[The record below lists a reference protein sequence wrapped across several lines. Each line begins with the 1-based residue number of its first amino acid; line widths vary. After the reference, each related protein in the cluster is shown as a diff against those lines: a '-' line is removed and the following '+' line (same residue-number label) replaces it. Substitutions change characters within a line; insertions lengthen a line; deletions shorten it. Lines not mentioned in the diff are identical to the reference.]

1 MNLFKRLILVAFM
14 LPAFA
19 NAALNLPEPEALL
32 KQAAVSR
39 TSLLDTILALEFNIP
54 EMRDPATFDKYFATL
69 DQLQDLANTSG
80 LEEYYPK
87 AVRKLGVNMSSNG
100 MRWLDLT
107 KADQAKVAYYIKW
120 MDADGLARFL
130 GLVEY
135 QTSIVKDP
143 VLLKKMA
150 ENIESVLPLIDQTA
164 SSLPYVQLGFR
175 RLVSDAA
182 VSILKT
188 ESLDNEALQFW
199 LKKIKIASSFSE
211 YLDYL
216 NQGIYAMESADK
228 ASSHVYLY
236 RLSLLSVQANN
247 MSEVAPNWLLNGI
260 GDSTSEVVLRM
271 VRLEENFQPKE
282 FATALSTLSLRHLQ
296 GLSQQWMAQ
305 TKLPT
310 QNYIE
315 HYLDLSRQLLT
326 VLQKANLRKEANDLQ
341 KWLAKA
347 AAPVMA
353 QKLDI
358 EGHYELVNDLGEVFY
373 LTVAVAKENTLIAA
387 LGNKEESIYK
397 TFYNVT
403 YNLKKDGFV
412 ASEREPD
419 LDMDQNP
426 PVEFQIKDGK
436 VALYD
441 PFVRTQ
447 YKTLHGKKVQS
458 FTDLWET
465 AEPNAPSADGTYEG
479 TLYLPNGKPM
489 QARVMI
495 TTFNGYTIGRVDSDT
510 LSIELNIGSEGEDG
524 VVILTSGRK
533 IGASWFQLRANVVEG
548 GLKAYVV
555 VGGKGQGTACTF
567 LKKVK

>member
-1 MNLFKRLILVAFM
+1 MNLFKRIILVAFL

-19 NAALNLPEPEALL
+19 NAALNLPEPDALL
-32 KQAAVSR
+32 KQAAQSR

-54 EMRDPATFDKYFATL
+54 EMRDPVTFDKYFATL
-69 DQLQDLANTSG
+69 DKLQDLAKTSG
-80 LEEYYPK
+80 LEEYYPN
-87 AVRKLGVNMSSNG
+87 AVSKLGVNMSSNG

-120 MDADGLARFL
+120 VDADGLARFL

-135 QTSIVKDP
+135 QTSIVKD
-143 VLLKKMA
+143 VTLLKRMS
-150 ENIESVLPLIDQTA
+150 ENIETVLPLIDNTA

-188 ESLDNEALQFW
+188 ESLDEEGVQFW
-199 LKKIKIASSFSE
+199 LKKIKISSSFSE

-228 ASSHVYLY
+228 ASSHVYLN
-236 RLSLLSVQANN
+236 RLSMLSVQANN
-247 MSEVAPNWLLNGI
+247 MAEVAPNWLLNGI
-260 GDSTSEVVLRM
+260 GDSTSEVILRM
-271 VRLEENFQPKE
+271 VRLEENFKPQE
-282 FATALSTLSLRHLQ
+282 FATALNTLSLRHLQ
-296 GLSQQWMAQ
+296 GMSQQWMAQ
-305 TKLPT
+305 TKLPS

-326 VLQKANLRKEANDLQ
+326 RLQKANLRKEANDLQ

-358 EGHYELVNDLGEVFY
+358 EGHYELKNDLGEIYY
-373 LTVAVAKENTLIAA
+373 LTIAVAKENTLIAA

-436 VALYD
+436 IALYD

-447 YKTLHGKKVQS
+447 YKNLYGKKVQS
-458 FTDLWET
+458 FTDLWKT
-465 AEPNAPSADGTYEG
+465 AMPDAPSADGTYEG
-479 TLYLPNGKPM
+479 TVYLPNGNPM
-489 QARVMI
+489 QVRLMV
-495 TTFNGYTIGRVDSDT
+495 TTFNGYTIGRIDSNT

-524 VVILTSGRK
+524 VIILTSGRK

-548 GLKAYVV
+548 GLNAYVV